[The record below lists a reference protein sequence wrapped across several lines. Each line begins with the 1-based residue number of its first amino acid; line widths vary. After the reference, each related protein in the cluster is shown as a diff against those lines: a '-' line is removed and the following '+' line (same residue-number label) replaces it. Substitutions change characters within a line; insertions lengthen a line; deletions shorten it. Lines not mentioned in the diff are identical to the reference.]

1 MKNSS
6 AGRSTLCVAFLRG
19 INVGGH
25 KSIKMEDLKRAFESL
40 GFGNVAT
47 ILASG
52 NVMFE
57 ASRASSTGLVERIEE
72 KLKDTFGHN
81 IGVLV
86 RTMKEL
92 QQLEATNPFKGIKVT
107 PQTRLYVT
115 FLSENPR
122 GSRPIP
128 YESSDRNFKIRRVT
142 GREICSALTLSPDSR
157 TTELMGVLE
166 REFGP
171 KITTRNW
178 NTITRIL
185 ETS

>member
-1 MKNSS
+1 
-6 AGRSTLCVAFLRG
+6 
-19 INVGGH
+19 
-25 KSIKMEDLKRAFESL
+25 
-40 GFGNVAT
+40 
-47 ILASG
+47 
-52 NVMFE
+52 
-57 ASRASSTGLVERIEE
+57 
-72 KLKDTFGHN
+72 
-81 IGVLV
+81 
-86 RTMKEL
+86 MKEL

-122 GSRPIP
+122 GSRTIP
-128 YESSDRNFKIRRVT
+128 YESSDRNFKIIRVT